1 MSTAFIWHTLCIV
14 TTARDLRFG
23 IPPLVALL
31 LAVLWAVAGYRAY
44 AERERV
50 IAAKEVELRKLVVAV
65 EEQTLRLFRLTE
77 ATLIT
82 TTRWIEEHP
91 GVYPGQDPSFIDLV
105 SSFRRLSD
113 DALEI
118 RIVDA
123 KGGAHLVPA
132 PMRAAVASLADREH
146 FRVQQDP
153 RTQGLFVSD
162 PVLSHVN
169 GRWAVPVSYPLRSSD
184 PRFSAIAAAIQIE
197 RITRPFEEQR
207 LKPNGSITL
216 IKTNG
221 ITLFRTPA
229 IEGSIGK
236 NIGQAPDFI
245 EHLNA
250 RDRGVYRVRGAFDG
264 VDRMIGHA
272 RLTSYPVIIAV
283 TASVDDALLP
293 WWLELYKLL
302 AFVSGVSG
310 LALYLSLRSA
320 RSTRL
325 AQEKL
330 ADSEQRFRTLID
342 HAPDAILVF
351 DAEAG
356 RVVEANPMAEKLFER
371 TRGELLSGGV
381 ERFYAPIQPG
391 GLSAIESIRDVQER
405 CFKGESVLVE
415 RHIVSASG
423 KMKIVEVRI
432 DDMSSGGRHLARGS
446 FIEITERKAA
456 ETALRES
463 EARLRVLMETSPLPM
478 LIATPPPE
486 GRMLMLNQRFI
497 EVIGYTLEDIP
508 NLDAW
513 WPRAYPDAGYRM
525 ETQRRWSEAVQRMA
539 EGGYH
544 SLLEPFA
551 AEIACKDGWRRFV
564 EIHMS
569 MYGDRCLMVFND
581 LTQRHA
587 DEVELARIANY
598 DILTN
603 LPNRRLLTDRMEQ
616 AIARTRRKGRMLAV
630 CYLDLD
636 QFKPVNDQYGHEA
649 GDKVL
654 IEAARRMSEAIRAE
668 DTAARL
674 GGDEFVLLLA
684 DLEQLAECNRVLAR
698 VISSLADPFVL
709 SASASTSLSASIG
722 VALYPDGGE
731 TPDELMRNADQ
742 AMYAAKHAGRNRIR
756 FFEPDP
762 EMKAAEVRDAD

>member
-1 MSTAFIWHTLCIV
+1 MSTV
-14 TTARDLRFG
+14 RQSRFG
-23 IPPLVALL
+23 IPPLVILL
-31 LAVLWAVAGYRAY
+31 LAVLWALAGYRAY
-44 AERERV
+44 ADRERV
-50 IAAKEVELRKLVVAV
+50 IAAKEMELTKLVIAV
-65 EEQTLRLFRLTE
+65 EQQSLRLFRLTE
-77 ATLIT
+77 ATLIAAA
-82 TTRWIEEHP
+82 RWIEEHP
-91 GVYPGQDPSFIDLV
+91 GVYPGQHPSFIELV
-105 SSFRRLSD
+105 SNLKRLSD
-113 DALEI
+113 DALEV
-118 RIVDA
+118 RVLDS
-123 KGGAHLVPA
+123 KGGVHVAPA
-132 PMRAAVASLADREH
+132 PTRLAVSSVAERET

-153 RTQGLFVSD
+153 RTRGFFVGD
-162 PVLSHVN
+162 PQPSSVDA
-169 GRWAVPVSYPLRSSD
+169 RWVVPITYPISSPD
-184 PRFSAIAAAIQIE
+184 RVFSAVAAPIQID

-221 ITLFRTPA
+221 VTLFRTPA

-236 NIGQAPDFI
+236 NISQAPDFI

-250 RDRGVYRVRGAFDG
+250 RERGIYRVKGAFDG
-264 VDRMIGHA
+264 VERMIGHA

-283 TASVDDALLP
+283 TASVDDALAP
-293 WWLELYKLL
+293 WRRELYQLL
-302 AFVSGVSG
+302 LFVFAVSGF
-310 LALYLSLRSA
+310 ALFFSHRSA
-320 RSTRL
+320 RRTRL
-325 AQEKL
+325 AQERL

-342 HAPDAILVF
+342 HAPDGILVF
-351 DAEAG
+351 DADEK
-356 RVVEANPMAEKLFER
+356 RIVEANPMAERLFER

-381 ERFYAPIQPG
+381 ERFYAPIQPD

-415 RHIVSASG
+415 RRILSASG
-423 KMKIVEVRI
+423 RERTVEVRV
-432 DDMSSGGRHLARGS
+432 DDMSAGGRRLARGS
-446 FIEITERKAA
+446 FIDITERKAA

-478 LIATPPPE
+478 LIAMSPPE
-486 GRMLMLNQRFI
+486 GRTLMLNQRFE

-525 ETQRRWSEAVQRMA
+525 ETQRRWSDVVQRMI
-539 EGGYH
+539 ESGQH

-551 AEIACKDGWRRFV
+551 AEIVCKDGWHRFV
-564 EIHMS
+564 DIHMS
-569 MYGDRCLMVFND
+569 VYADRCLMVFND

-587 DEVELARIANY
+587 DELELARIANY

-636 QFKPVNDQYGHEA
+636 EFKPVNDRYGHEA

-654 IEAARRMSEAIRAE
+654 VDAALRMVEAIRAE

-684 DLEQLAECNRVLAR
+684 DLEHRGECDRVLAR
-698 VISSLADPFVL
+698 VVSALALPFVL
-709 SASASTSLSASIG
+709 NESVSVTLSASIG
-722 VALYPDGGE
+722 VALFPDDGE
-731 TPDELMRNADQ
+731 TADELMRSADQ
-742 AMYAAKHAGRNRIR
+742 AMYAAKRAGRNRVSY
-756 FFEPDP
+756 FALDP
-762 EMKAAEVRDAD
+762 GKQAAE

>member
-1 MSTAFIWHTLCIV
+1 MSS
-14 TTARDLRFG
+14 ARHSRFP

-31 LAVLWAVAGYRAY
+31 LAVLWALAGYRAY
-44 AERERV
+44 EDRERV
-50 IAAKEVELRKLVVAV
+50 VAAKELELTKLVVAV
-65 EEQTLRLFRLTE
+65 EEQTLRLLQLTE

-82 TTRWIEEHP
+82 TSRWIEEHP
-91 GVYPGQDPSFIDLV
+91 GVYPGRDPSFIDLV
-105 SSFRRLSD
+105 SNFRRLSD
-113 DALEI
+113 DTLEI
-118 RIVDA
+118 RIMDA
-123 KGGAHLVPA
+123 KGGAHVVPA
-132 PMRAAVASLADREH
+132 PTRAAVVSLADREH

-153 RTQGLFVSD
+153 RTRGLFVSD

-169 GRWAVPVSYPLRSSD
+169 ARWAVPVSYPVLGSD
-184 PRFSAIAAAIQIE
+184 PQFAAVAAAIQIE
-197 RITRPFEEQR
+197 RIARPFEEQR
-207 LKPNGSITL
+207 LKPNGSVAL

-221 ITLFRTPA
+221 ATLFRTPA

-236 NIGQAPDFI
+236 NISQAPDFI

-250 RDRGVYRVRGAFDG
+250 RDRGVYRVKGAFDG
-264 VDRMIGHA
+264 VERMIGHV

-293 WWLELYKLL
+293 WRRELFQLL
-302 AFVSGVSG
+302 AFVFAVSG
-310 LALYLSLRSA
+310 FALFFSLRSV
-320 RSTRL
+320 RSTQQ
-325 AQEKL
+325 AQQKL
-330 ADSEQRFRTLID
+330 ADSEQRFRTLIE
-342 HAPDAILVF
+342 HAPDAILLLDIDQQRIV
-351 DAEAG
+351 D
-356 RVVEANPMAEKLFER
+356 ANPMAEKLFER

-391 GLSAIESIRDVQER
+391 GLSAAESIRVAQER
-405 CFKGESVLVE
+405 CIKGESVLVE
-415 RHIVSASG
+415 RRILSSSG
-423 KMKIVEVRI
+423 HEKVVEARI
-432 DDMSSGGRHLARGS
+432 DNMSEGGRRLARGS
-446 FIEITERKAA
+446 FIDITERKAA

-486 GRMLMLNQRFI
+486 CRMLMLNQRFE

-508 NLDAW
+508 TLDAW
-513 WPRAYPDAGYRM
+513 WLRAYPDAGYRM
-525 ETQRRWSEAVQRMA
+525 DTQRRWSEAVQRMIEA
-539 EGGYH
+539 GQH

-551 AEIACKDGWRRFV
+551 AEISCKGGWHRFV

-569 MYGDRCLMVFND
+569 VYGDRCLMVFND

-587 DEVELARIANY
+587 DEVELARVANY

-616 AIARTRRKGRMLAV
+616 AIARTRRKDRMLAV

-636 QFKPVNDQYGHEA
+636 EFKPVNDLHGHEA

-654 IEAARRMSEAIRAE
+654 VDAAARMGEAIRTE

-684 DLEQLAECNRVLAR
+684 DIENPDECESVLAR
-698 VISSLADPFVL
+698 VMSSLAMPFVL
-709 SASASTSLSASIG
+709 KGDVSVTLSASIG
-722 VALYPDGGE
+722 VALFPEGGE

-742 AMYAAKHAGRNRIR
+742 AMYAAKRAGRNRISY
-756 FFEPDP
+756 FALNSGKEG
-762 EMKAAEVRDAD
+762 AD